1 MLYEWIREIVVFTI
15 FFSFI
20 LFAVPDEKY
29 RKYIKN
35 TIGFIMILVVMKP
48 VLKLVNM
55 ELEPDFDFYYA
66 ETENNISDADTG
78 YYRDVME
85 NMIEAYINDTYCLK
99 CDTEIVFDEN
109 INISRL
115 DIYVEGNSMDTDL
128 QNTISDDSLEG
139 LKNDIAQRYNISYE
153 KIYIG

>member
-1 MLYEWIREIVVFTI
+1 
-15 FFSFI
+15 
-20 LFAVPDEKY
+20 
-29 RKYIKN
+29 
-35 TIGFIMILVVMKP
+35 
-48 VLKLVNM
+48 M

-85 NMIEAYINDTYCLK
+85 NMIEAYINDTYYLK
-99 CDTEIVFDEN
+99 CEAEIVFDEN

-139 LKNDIAQRYNISYE
+139 LKNDIAQRYNISYDN
-153 KIYIG
+153 IYIG